1 MKMTEVEKKKKKK
14 QLDIKKLDSL
24 DNKETTL

>member
-1 MKMTEVEKKKKKK
+1 MKMTEVEKKKKK